1 MRITPHTLA
10 CAALC
15 AGALLLSGCAS
26 GPTAIDANTMDAS
39 ASDHHANLRDGAVP
53 AYHAR
58 PGHARPLVA
67 VVGDNAST
75 ELSDYVVPYG
85 ILMRSGVA
93 DVMALSTAEGPIST
107 TTDMGKPGF
116 RIEPEATIARFDA
129 RFPEGAD
136 YVIVPASRNAP
147 ALRAWIA
154 QQANKGATIVSICN
168 GAQIVAKSGVMDGRL
183 ATAHWASEQERMEQ
197 QPAIRWVRNARYVAD
212 RNWVSSAGVSA
223 AIPTAIALVEAIAG
237 RERAAALAGELAI
250 ADWSAR
256 HDSDAFQP
264 RFGHNLTALATTVYT
279 NGWFHH
285 DDALGIRAAAGV
297 DEVVLALTVDAWS
310 STGRSHAYL
319 LADSVAPLRTKHG
332 LRVIPD
338 RSMGESEG
346 LDEVLELSASTPPGK
361 AVDQALDGIASRY
374 GRANAYGVALLLE
387 YPGYRD

>member
-1 MRITPHTLA
+1 MRPIPHVLA

-15 AGALLLSGCAS
+15 GSVFLLSGCAS
-26 GPTAIDANTMDAS
+26 GPAAIDANTTLAS
-39 ASDHHANLRDGAVP
+39 TRDGAIAP
-53 AYHAR
+53 YHAR
-58 PGHARPLVA
+58 PGHAKPLIA

-85 ILMRSGVA
+85 ILTRSGVA
-93 DVMALSTAEGPIST
+93 DVMALSTAEGPINT

-129 RFPEGAD
+129 RFPDGAD
-136 YVIVPASRNAP
+136 YVIVPATRNSP
-147 ALRAWIA
+147 ELRNWIA
-154 QQANKGATIVSICN
+154 RQATKGATIVSICN
-168 GAQIVAKSGVMDGRL
+168 GAQIVARSGVMDGRL

-223 AIPTAIALVEAIAG
+223 AIPTSIALVEAIAG
-237 RERAAALAGELAI
+237 RARAAALAGELAV

-264 RFGHNLTALATTVYT
+264 HLGHNLTALATTVYT
-279 NGWFHH
+279 NGWFHN

-297 DEVVLALTVDAWS
+297 DEVVLALTVDAYS
-310 STGRSHAYL
+310 STGRSHAWL
-319 LADSVAPLRTKHG
+319 VADSVAPLRTRYG

-338 RSMGESEG
+338 RSEGETAA
-346 LDEVLELSASTPPGK
+346 LDQVLDLSATTLPGQ

>member
-1 MRITPHTLA
+1 MRHIQHALA

-15 AGALLLSGCAS
+15 GGALLLSGCAS
-26 GPTAIDANTMDAS
+26 GPAAIDAS
-39 ASDHHANLRDGAVP
+39 ASTGEHGASLREGAIAP
-53 AYHAR
+53 YHAR
-58 PGHARPLVA
+58 SGRERPLVA
-67 VVGDNAST
+67 VVGDNAGT

-85 ILMRSGVA
+85 ILARSGVA
-93 DVMALSTAEGPIST
+93 DVTALATADGPISS

-129 RFPEGAD
+129 RYPEGAD
-136 YVIVPASRNAP
+136 YVIVPATRNTP
-147 ALRAWIA
+147 ELRTWIA
-154 QQANKGATIVSICN
+154 QQAGKGATIVSICN
-168 GAQIVAKSGVMDGRL
+168 GAQVVANSGVMDGHL
-183 ATAHWASEQERMEQ
+183 ATAHWSSEQERMAQ

-223 AIPTAIALVEAIAG
+223 AIPTSIALVEAIAG
-237 RERAAALAGELAI
+237 RARAAALAGELAV

-264 RFGHNLTALATTVYT
+264 RLGHNLTALATTVYT

-285 DDALGIRAAAGV
+285 DDALGIRVAPGV
-297 DEVVLALTVDAWS
+297 DEALLALTVDAWS

-319 LADSVAPLRTKHG
+319 VADSVAPLRTRHG

-338 RSMGESEG
+338 RSAGETAG
-346 LDEVLELSASTPPGK
+346 LDDVLDLSPATPPGK
-361 AVDQALDGIASRY
+361 AVDRALADIAQRY
-374 GRANAYGVALLLE
+374 GHANAYGVALLLE

>member
-1 MRITPHTLA
+1 MRTTPHALA

-15 AGALLLSGCAS
+15 GGAILLSGCAS
-26 GPTAIDANTMDAS
+26 GPAAIDAS
-39 ASDHHANLRDGAVP
+39 ASISTSEHGASLRDGAIAP
-53 AYHAR
+53 YHVR

-67 VVGDNAST
+67 VVGDNVST
-75 ELSDYVVPYG
+75 ELSDYVVPFG
-85 ILMRSGVA
+85 ILTRSGVA
-93 DVMALSTAEGPIST
+93 DVMALATAEGPIST

-116 RIEPEATIARFDA
+116 RIEPEATVARFDA
-129 RFPEGAD
+129 RYPEGAD
-136 YVIVPASRNAP
+136 YVIVPATRNTP

-168 GAQIVAKSGVMDGRL
+168 GAQVVANSGVMDGHL
-183 ATAHWASEQERMEQ
+183 ATAHWSSEQERMEK

-223 AIPTAIALVEAIAG
+223 AIPTSIALVEAIAG

-285 DDALGIRAAAGV
+285 DDALGIRASAGV
-297 DEVVLALTVDAWS
+297 DEAVLALTVDAWS

-319 LADSVAPLRTKHG
+319 VADSVAPLRTRHG

-338 RSMGESEG
+338 RSEGETAG
-346 LDEVLELSASTPPGK
+346 LDGVLTLSPSTPPGK
-361 AVDQALDGIASRY
+361 AVDQALTDIASRY
-374 GRANAYGVALLLE
+374 GHANAYGVALLLE

>member
-1 MRITPHTLA
+1 
-10 CAALC
+10 
-15 AGALLLSGCAS
+15 
-26 GPTAIDANTMDAS
+26 MDAS

>member
-1 MRITPHTLA
+1 MRNTQHALA

-15 AGALLLSGCAS
+15 GSAYLLSGCAS
-26 GPTAIDANTMDAS
+26 GPAAIDA
-39 ASDHHANLRDGAVP
+39 SDGHAAVRDGAIA

-58 PGHARPLVA
+58 PGHAKPLIA

-85 ILMRSGVA
+85 ILTRSGVA
-93 DVMALSTAEGPIST
+93 EVMALSTTEGPIST

-116 RIEPEATIARFDA
+116 RIEPEATIARFDM
-129 RFPEGAD
+129 RFPDGAD
-136 YVIVPASRNAP
+136 YVIVPATRNTAE
-147 ALRAWIA
+147 LRNWIA
-154 QQANKGATIVSICN
+154 QQSAKGATIVSICN
-168 GAQIVAKSGVMDGRL
+168 GAQVVARSGVMDGRL

-223 AIPTAIALVEAIAG
+223 AIPTSIALVEAIAG
-237 RERAAALAGELAI
+237 RARASALAGELAI

-264 RFGHNLTALATTVYT
+264 RLGHNLTALATTVYT

-297 DEVVLALTVDAWS
+297 DEVVLALTVDAYS
-310 STGRSHAYL
+310 STGRSHAFL
-319 LADSVAPLRTKHG
+319 VADSVAPLRTRHG

-338 RSMGESEG
+338 RSEGETAG
-346 LDEVLELSASTPPGK
+346 LDDVLDLSATTPPGK
-361 AVDQALDGIASRY
+361 AVDRALEGIASRY